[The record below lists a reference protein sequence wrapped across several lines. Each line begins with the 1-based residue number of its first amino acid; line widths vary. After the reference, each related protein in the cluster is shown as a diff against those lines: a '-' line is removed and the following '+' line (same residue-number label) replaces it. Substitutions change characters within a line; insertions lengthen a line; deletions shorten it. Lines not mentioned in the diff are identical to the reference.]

1 MLLLS
6 ATHVKIAAAVLIHSR
21 QDEKEVMTRALVMD
35 EMVGLRGVELTA
47 HQRFYSGFISLG
59 AELQGTSWP
68 HDP

>member
-35 EMVGLRGVELTA
+35 EMVDGLSDMTQKVAARSFR
-47 HQRFYSGFISLG
+47 HK
-59 AELQGTSWP
+59 
-68 HDP
+68 